1 MSAHAIRDGGRDSG
15 KDRGPPGPLRVLAAR
30 WGKITPVLVMLVV
43 LGILPVAKLLELSFY
58 RGGEWSLDH
67 YVRLFSSPVY
77 VRVLAT
83 TFKVAIY
90 TTIFTLLVSY
100 PLAYII
106 ARMPENRRNLLM
118 FAVMLSFWASF
129 LIRTFGW
136 MVILNRN
143 GLLSQILMWLGITS
157 EPVGILYSS
166 TAVVIGMTHAMVPL
180 CILTMLPVMQS
191 IDDNLSKAGM
201 VLGGRPGS
209 VFWRIYFPLSLP
221 GVTAAALLVFITSL
235 GFFIVPAF
243 LGGRLDTML
252 TQLIIDQVQEYLN
265 WPFAGALSLL
275 LLVAAL
281 AVFWIYDYLIGLS
294 ALAGTADPNASS
306 GRLGSAGARF
316 GWAFGA
322 AMARISDTIYGL
334 VAAVA
339 GRRMPAVGRATRR
352 LVVAL
357 TLTFLLLPV
366 IIMVPVSFTESARMT
381 WPPEG
386 FSLRWYETLFG
397 SQVWTQAAIRS
408 LIVAV
413 ASATLALIIGT
424 PAAFA
429 IARQNLPAKTLILAI
444 ILSPLIMPRMVIA
457 VALFYLYA
465 QIGLVGTYTGLI
477 LGHTILAIPY
487 VVITVIAVQKQY
499 DPRYD
504 QAAWSL
510 GARPSQ
516 TLRRVTLPLIRGGL
530 LSAFLFAMITS
541 FDELT
546 IALFVT
552 GGLTTTLPKQMWD
565 DAINVATPTLAAL
578 STLLLVFVAVMT
590 LIGQRL
596 QSRS

>member
-1 MSAHAIRDGGRDSG
+1 
-15 KDRGPPGPLRVLAAR
+15 
-30 WGKITPVLVMLVV
+30 
-43 LGILPVAKLLELSFY
+43 
-58 RGGEWSLDH
+58 
-67 YVRLFSSPVY
+67 
-77 VRVLAT
+77 
-83 TFKVAIY
+83 
-90 TTIFTLLVSY
+90 
-100 PLAYII
+100 
-106 ARMPENRRNLLM
+106 
-118 FAVMLSFWASF
+118 
-129 LIRTFGW
+129 
-136 MVILNRN
+136 
-143 GLLSQILMWLGITS
+143 
-157 EPVGILYSS
+157 
-166 TAVVIGMTHAMVPL
+166 
-180 CILTMLPVMQS
+180 
-191 IDDNLSKAGM
+191 
-201 VLGGRPGS
+201 
-209 VFWRIYFPLSLP
+209 
-221 GVTAAALLVFITSL
+221 
-235 GFFIVPAF
+235 
-243 LGGRLDTML
+243 
-252 TQLIIDQVQEYLN
+252 
-265 WPFAGALSLL
+265 
-275 LLVAAL
+275 
-281 AVFWIYDYLIGLS
+281 
-294 ALAGTADPNASS
+294 
-306 GRLGSAGARF
+306 
-316 GWAFGA
+316 
-322 AMARISDTIYGL
+322 
-334 VAAVA
+334 
-339 GRRMPAVGRATRR
+339 
-352 LVVAL
+352 
-357 TLTFLLLPV
+357 FLLLPV

-397 SQVWTQAAIRS
+397 SQVWTQAAVRS

-444 ILSPLIMPRMVIA
+444 ILSPLIMPRIVIA

-465 QIGLVGTYTGLI
+465 QIGLVGSYTGLI
-477 LGHTILAIPY
+477 LGHTILAVPY

>member
-1 MSAHAIRDGGRDSG
+1 
-15 KDRGPPGPLRVLAAR
+15 
-30 WGKITPVLVMLVV
+30 
-43 LGILPVAKLLELSFY
+43 
-58 RGGEWSLDH
+58 
-67 YVRLFSSPVY
+67 
-77 VRVLAT
+77 
-83 TFKVAIY
+83 VAIY
-90 TTIFTLLVSY
+90 TTVFTLLVSY

-118 FAVMLSFWASF
+118 FAVMLSFWASVV
-129 LIRTFGW
+129 IRTFGW

-294 ALAGTADPNASS
+294 ALAGTADPNASG

-316 GWAFGA
+316 GRAFGA
-322 AMARISDTIYGL
+322 AMARVSDTIYGL

-397 SQVWTQAAIRS
+397 SQVWTQAAVRS

-444 ILSPLIMPRMVIA
+444 ILSPLIMPRIVIA

-465 QIGLVGTYTGLI
+465 QIGLVGSYTGLI

-530 LSAFLFAMITS
+530 LSAFLFAMIT
-541 FDELT
+541 
-546 IALFVT
+546 
-552 GGLTTTLPKQMWD
+552 
-565 DAINVATPTLAAL
+565 
-578 STLLLVFVAVMT
+578 
-590 LIGQRL
+590 
-596 QSRS
+596 

>member
-1 MSAHAIRDGGRDSG
+1 MSAHAIRDGGRDRG
-15 KDRGPPGPLRVLAAR
+15 KDRGPPGPLRLLAAR

-294 ALAGTADPNASS
+294 ALAGTADPNASG

-316 GWAFGA
+316 GRAFGA
-322 AMARISDTIYGL
+322 AMARVSDTIYGL

-339 GRRMPAVGRATRR
+339 GR
-352 LVVAL
+352 
-357 TLTFLLLPV
+357 
-366 IIMVPVSFTESARMT
+366 
-381 WPPEG
+381 
-386 FSLRWYETLFG
+386 
-397 SQVWTQAAIRS
+397 
-408 LIVAV
+408 
-413 ASATLALIIGT
+413 
-424 PAAFA
+424 
-429 IARQNLPAKTLILAI
+429 
-444 ILSPLIMPRMVIA
+444 
-457 VALFYLYA
+457 
-465 QIGLVGTYTGLI
+465 
-477 LGHTILAIPY
+477 
-487 VVITVIAVQKQY
+487 
-499 DPRYD
+499 
-504 QAAWSL
+504 
-510 GARPSQ
+510 
-516 TLRRVTLPLIRGGL
+516 
-530 LSAFLFAMITS
+530 
-541 FDELT
+541 
-546 IALFVT
+546 
-552 GGLTTTLPKQMWD
+552 
-565 DAINVATPTLAAL
+565 
-578 STLLLVFVAVMT
+578 
-590 LIGQRL
+590 
-596 QSRS
+596 